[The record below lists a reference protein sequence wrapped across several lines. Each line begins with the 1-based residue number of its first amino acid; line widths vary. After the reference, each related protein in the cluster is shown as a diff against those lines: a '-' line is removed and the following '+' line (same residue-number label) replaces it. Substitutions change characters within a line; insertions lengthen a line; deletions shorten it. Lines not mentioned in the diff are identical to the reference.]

1 MYFEALESWKEK
13 SLRLRSPT
21 KKINK
26 WTNNI
31 SVNDGDEILGEHLF
45 WIDPTYKL
53 LKMTA
58 FVVNPVCYGLFII
71 LYFMT
76 SSQWN

>member
-13 SLRLRSPT
+13 SLRSPT
-21 KKINK
+21 KKFNK
-26 WTNNI
+26 WTNNL
-31 SVNDGDEILGEHLF
+31 SDKDEDEKLGEHLF
-45 WIDPTYKL
+45 WIDPAYKI
-53 LKMTA
+53 LKMIA

-76 SSQWN
+76 SSRWN